1 MPDREPDRAVHR
13 KPPQEEMTA
22 VSESSGP
29 AAGQEHPSPETPTG
43 DGGVSGE
50 AGERREDDEIQL
62 YGGEGQPEASPAA
75 AVETAPEAV
84 ESTPTPGAGGGGG
97 QPPSSGGGGGGGGG
111 NGDEEGDEE
120 EERMLKM
127 SFLDHLGELRTRIIH
142 ALIAVAVG
150 FFICFAFAQQIFE
163 HASEPLR
170 AALREMKLADTLYF
184 TKPTDA
190 FTLYLNLALVVGLFL
205 SSPVVLYEV
214 WAFISP
220 GLYKRERRYAVPF
233 IFFCSAL
240 FITGGLFGYF
250 IAFPYALKFLISYGG
265 PRVTPWITITEYMDM
280 FWTVILGLGIVFEL
294 PVLMLF
300 LGLLGILSPGFLLRN
315 FRYAVL
321 MIFIV
326 AAVITP
332 TSDVTNMMIF
342 AMPMVAL
349 YLVGVGLVW
358 IVTRRRRRREAQG

>member
-1 MPDREPDRAVHR
+1 MPDREPDRAVQR
-13 KPPQEEMTA
+13 KPAQEEMPA
-22 VSESSGP
+22 VSESSAP
-29 AAGQEHPSPETPTG
+29 AAGQGHPSPDLPSGDAGVTGETT
-43 DGGVSGE
+43 
-50 AGERREDDEIQL
+50 ERREDDEIQL
-62 YGGEGQPEASPAA
+62 YSGEEKAAGSPAA
-75 AVETAPEAV
+75 AVETAPAVV
-84 ESTPTPGAGGGGG
+84 ESTPAPGAGSGAG
-97 QPPSSGGGGGGGGG
+97 QPPSSSGGGGGGGGDG
-111 NGDEEGDEE
+111 EEEDEE
-120 EERMLKM
+120 EEQMLKM
-127 SFLDHLGELRTRIIH
+127 SFLEHLGELRTRIIH

-220 GLYKRERRYAVPF
+220 GLYRRERRYAVPF
-233 IFFCSAL
+233 IFFCSGL

-250 IAFPYALKFLISYGG
+250 IAFPYALKFLIGYGG

-321 MIFIV
+321 IIFIV

-342 AMPMVAL
+342 AMPMLAL

-358 IVTRRRRRREAQG
+358 IVTRRRRRREAQD